1 MTKADKV
8 RALLKQAAT
17 PGERAAAEAALRRLL
32 QGGGADVKAFEFDV
46 TALVLSRVPIEGW
59 EMRLLRRAWALD
71 EVLVGM
77 GVEYRWNPTD
87 DVYFPVPLR
96 VASDD

>member
-8 RALLKQAAT
+8 RALLAGAAT
-17 PGERAAAEAALRRLL
+17 PGERAAAEAALKRLTS
-32 QGGGADVKAFEFDV
+32 GGSTEQAFEFDV
-46 TALVLSRVPIEGW
+46 EALVLSRVPIEGW

-71 EVLVGM
+71 EVLAEM

-96 VASDD
+96 LG

>member
-8 RALLKQAAT
+8 RALLEQAAT
-17 PGERAAAEAALRRLL
+17 PGERAAAEAALKRLTR
-32 QGGGADVKAFEFDV
+32 GADAKTFEFDV

-59 EMRLLRRAWALD
+59 EMRLLRRGWDLD
-71 EVLVGM
+71 QVLATL

-96 VASDD
+96 VTTKD